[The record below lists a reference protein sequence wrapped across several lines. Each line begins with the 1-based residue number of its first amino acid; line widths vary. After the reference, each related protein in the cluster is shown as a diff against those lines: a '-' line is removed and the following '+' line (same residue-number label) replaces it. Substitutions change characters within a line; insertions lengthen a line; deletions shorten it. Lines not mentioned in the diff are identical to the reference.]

1 MEAARGYVFYSPVA
15 VYAPLWTAAQVLS
28 IRQST
33 LSRCVRLLE
42 HLFGAVLVTPHSPK
56 PSVTPGRP
64 IRRVAVDA
72 LIKLAGRQ
80 VNRFTQATFGALGK
94 RHRKQKKINVKA
106 DKPGAP

>member
-1 MEAARGYVFYSPVA
+1 VFCSPIA

-56 PSVTPGRP
+56 PGVTPGRP

-72 LIKLAGRQ
+72 VIKLAGRQ
-80 VNRFTQATFGALGK
+80 VNRFTQATFGALGNGTESK
-94 RHRKQKKINVKA
+94 RKST
-106 DKPGAP
+106 

>member
-1 MEAARGYVFYSPVA
+1 MSYFA
-15 VYAPLWTAAQVLS
+15 VYAPLWMAAQMLS
-28 IRQST
+28 IRHST

-72 LIKLAGRQ
+72 VVKLAGRQ
-80 VNRFTQATFGALGK
+80 VNRFTQATFGFGK